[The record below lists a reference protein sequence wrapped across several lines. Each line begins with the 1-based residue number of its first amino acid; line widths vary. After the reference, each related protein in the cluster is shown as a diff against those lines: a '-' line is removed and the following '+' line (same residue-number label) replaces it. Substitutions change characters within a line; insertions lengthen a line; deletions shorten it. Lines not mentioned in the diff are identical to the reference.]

1 MNPSK
6 TLLLTLTAVTALGAL
21 STAKAEDP
29 VKARPVVLLNAVKDK
44 NGLTA
49 ADPKTNMES
58 VENTPWIKP
67 ADAKPFTI
75 QAVGA
80 PADFST
86 WTQYSF
92 TFVPKAD
99 GYVWLVL
106 AGQYKGA
113 GMATDPKVDFD
124 DVSYTGTSAA
134 VNGDFEKIGATGTV
148 DGWKFGKAVLPVGAE
163 AANSGKTFVTVDA
176 NNSAGQSVKV
186 TAGQPVTVTFS
197 ARSHKD

>member
-1 MNPSK
+1 MNTTK
-6 TLLLTLTAVTALGAL
+6 TLLIALAAIVTTATPSLR
-21 STAKAEDP
+21 AEDLI
-29 VKARPVVLLNAVKDK
+29 KARPVVLLNAVKDK

-49 ADPKTNMES
+49 AEPKTNMES
-58 VENTPWIKP
+58 VDNTPWIKP
-67 ADAKPFTI
+67 AENKPFTI
-75 QAVGA
+75 QAVGT
-80 PADFST
+80 PSQYGT

-113 GMATDPKVDFD
+113 GMTTDPKVDFE
-124 DVSYTGTSAA
+124 DVSYAGTSAA

-148 DGWKFGKAVLPVGAE
+148 DGWKFAKAALPVGSE
-163 AANSGKTFVTVDA
+163 AANSGKSFVTVDA

-186 TAGQPVTVTFS
+186 TAGQPVTVSFS